1 MNKLTLKCNV
11 TGKEVTYTSAEYIAK
26 RIEKAGSLEKLI
38 ATYVCRD
45 AGKAAKKAPKIVTKS
60 NIEVDESTKGNVF
73 EKYDSKE
80 QIVSQRAELHGDKY
94 VFYTNNKKT
103 GHMFTN
109 TVGVNPNKDN

>member
-38 ATYVCRD
+38 ATYVCRE

-80 QIVSQRAELHGDKY
+80 EIVSQRAELHNDKY

-103 GHMFTN
+103 GQMFTS

>member
-1 MNKLTLKCNV
+1 MNKLTLKCIV

-45 AGKAAKKAPKIVTKS
+45 AGKAAKKTPKIATKTS
-60 NIEVDESTKGNVF
+60 IVVDESTKGNVF

-80 QIVSQRAELHGDKY
+80 EIVSQRAEFHGDKY

-103 GHMFTN
+103 GHMY
-109 TVGVNPNKDN
+109 VSIAGVIANKDL